1 MSATISISGWN
12 FRNSFIAKTEE
23 ALSVADPSDLQ
34 WIFSESKKRRSIE
47 HQQKCAYIAI
57 KYTGSGYFLPFNM
70 TLKISVFSVDTQI
83 ESNGTL
89 FTCARVFDIK
99 VLFPILE
106 IFFSLIPFEPPL
118 AKIIAP
124 MCFSPNNCFLWKNVA
139 YSYNE

>member
-57 KYTGSGYFLPFNM
+57 KYTGSHSQG
-70 TLKISVFSVDTQI
+70 ISYRSIWRWKYQY
-83 ESNGTL
+83 
-89 FTCARVFDIK
+89 
-99 VLFPILE
+99 
-106 IFFSLIPFEPPL
+106 SLSIP
-118 AKIIAP
+118 K
-124 MCFSPNNCFLWKNVA
+124 
-139 YSYNE
+139 